1 MYSGERM
8 RKMIVFLL
16 IVGVLIAGTFAVTEE
31 ITEVAR
37 PQENVDFSEGESF
50 TDSGYGDPAPCG
62 GAQGGEG
69 DAVG

>member
-1 MYSGERM
+1 M

-16 IVGVLIAGTFAVTEE
+16 IVGVLLAGTFAITEE
-31 ITEVAR
+31 ITEEVMS
-37 PQENVDFSEGESF
+37 QENVDFSEGESF
-50 TDSGYGDPAPCG
+50 TDSGYGNTMPCG